1 MSSIAAGVRHD
12 ASHVFVED
20 LADRL
25 LRMYPA
31 QIRAC
36 LEELSEEQ
44 IWWRPSASTN
54 AVGNLVLHLCGNLR
68 HYLGR
73 GVASTGYRRDR
84 PAEFAAQGPMPRA
97 GLLRHL
103 DEAVADARRAFES
116 LTDARLL
123 ETADLGPE
131 SQAIASL
138 LVGVTAHF
146 NGHAGQIVYVTKM
159 AREGVFADELWRR
172 VRDR

>member
-1 MSSIAAGVRHD
+1 MPSIAAGIQD
-12 ASHVFVED
+12 QASRLFVEE

-44 IWWRPSASTN
+44 IWWRPGASAN

-73 GVASTGYRRDR
+73 GVAATGYQRDR
-84 PAEFAAQGPMPRA
+84 PAEFSAQGPMPKSE
-97 GLLRHL
+97 LLRHL
-103 DEAVADARRAFES
+103 DEALADARWAFES

-123 ETADLGPE
+123 EPADLGPE
-131 SQAIASL
+131 SQPVASL

-146 NGHAGQIVYVTKM
+146 NGHAGQIVYYTKM
-159 AREGVFADELWRR
+159 VREGVFADELWRR